1 MIAADLPVLSR
12 DEIRRSLEL
21 LLAKKRNR
29 YLFAFWGRGSGERLD
44 VGPHSYEVVPVE
56 SELDLRLR
64 LPELDETDPRR
75 VYLVPFTELPRDV
88 VGLFALGRVER
99 VGKDERLAAILGA
112 RAVDAAITRTAL
124 ADLLLRGQTSLRAGS
139 AGDLVTGR
147 SLVQA
152 WMAEHWELPVGAD
165 FGRDALL
172 AWAASSAGGRSF
184 TEQFGAKGSLT
195 SQIED
200 EIRKAAGYAGR
211 LAFHAWRTG
220 QGEALFELAILAE
233 AGRSL
238 DDGPFAYWL
247 SFELKGLGVDEHD
260 TGLAAGELAG
270 ALSTAMTFLARRTSP
285 SFVRARLDAADRRLS
300 SPKARE
306 QLREVPGDRLA
317 LHHEAQTE
325 ALALRLE
332 EIATILGGEPDDAGV
347 HLRARL
353 REATTT
359 LQAWQRHELSS
370 RSVELVERAHNAL
383 RLAIFLDVQRRDER
397 LREDPMSPDL
407 PRLSRWYVDQGGYVD
422 RARVAARGPD
432 SDRLGVAIGRLV
444 KLADAKRM
452 EIDRRFAKGLVEWCE
467 AGRPRR
473 EVIGIEDAL
482 AHVAKPFLDA
492 SEDRR
497 LLVVLLDGM
506 SWSEAS
512 EILDALGQH
521 DDGWGPLYFNAKRS
535 PESELPVVL
544 AALPTVTDVSRS
556 AFFLGKRV
564 ESGVEHVTQ
573 KDPERLRANKAIAP
587 FFTGTRAPR
596 LFLRAEAQT
605 KAGTLANEVLT
616 EIADPDARLVA
627 LVLNT
632 IDDSLK
638 SNPSQRQRWDLAS
651 IAPLRDLLS
660 AARKAGRYVMI
671 ASDHGHVKSAGL
683 ESLDGLTKGEGRRW
697 RAFQRG
703 RTAVGAHEV
712 HVAGNA
718 VWVPKGADG
727 VVLLADETGR
737 YGSSP
742 ASGEHGGASLAEV
755 ITPCVIVGW
764 DEPTHAAARDSGP
777 DRGAEDLRLQPR
789 YSPAWYRLRV
799 EEELV
804 QRPDKSRR
812 KVSRQ
817 LELTTARPSERP
829 VSPAPTPASSSGAQ
843 VQGAT
848 TSVLTPAVPNVLASS
863 AVEAPAFATST
874 ETAAT
879 ETEPSKLARSAL
891 FKQQVSD
898 VKERHEVLRALAI
911 LKARGGRVPAD
922 VFAQE
927 MKYLPHRAASVVAAL
942 GEKLAL
948 DGMQPLRFDRGSGQV
963 VLELALF
970 KALYGEEP

>member
-12 DEIRRSLEL
+12 DEIRRSLET

-29 YLFAFWGRGSGERLD
+29 YLFAFWGRGNGEKLE

-64 LPELDETDPRR
+64 LPELDEIDPRR

-99 VGKDERLAAILGA
+99 VGKGERLAAILGA
-112 RAVDAAITRTAL
+112 REVDTAITRTPL
-124 ADLLLRGQTSLRAGS
+124 GELLLRGQTSIRAGS

-147 SLVQA
+147 ALVQA
-152 WMAEHWELPVGAD
+152 WMSEHWELPTGAD

-172 AWAASSAGGRSF
+172 AWAASSAGGRTF
-184 TEQFGAKGSLT
+184 TEQYGANGPLT

-200 EIRKAAGYAGR
+200 EIRKAAGYVGR

-220 QGEALFELAILAE
+220 QGESLIELAILAE

-238 DDGPFAYWL
+238 ADGPFTYWL
-247 SFELKGLGVDEHD
+247 RYELKGLGIDEHD
-260 TGLAAGELAG
+260 TGLAASELAG
-270 ALSTAMTFLARRTSP
+270 ALSTAMTFLERRTSAG
-285 SFVRARLDAADRRLS
+285 FVRARVDSADRRLAD
-300 SPKARE
+300 PPARG
-306 QLREVPGDRLA
+306 QLREVRGERLA
-317 LHHEAQTE
+317 LHHEGQTE
-325 ALALRLE
+325 ALAAQLE
-332 EIATILGGEPDDAGV
+332 EIATLLQSSPDDGGLN
-347 HLRARL
+347 LRARL
-353 REATTT
+353 REATTAFH
-359 LQAWQRHELSS
+359 AWRRHELSR
-370 RSVELVERAHNAL
+370 RSDVLVERAHDAL

-432 SDRLGVAIGRLV
+432 ADRLGRAIGRVV
-444 KLADAKRM
+444 KLADARRL
-452 EIDRRFAKGLVEWCE
+452 EIDRRFARGLVEWCE

-482 AHVAKPFLDA
+482 AHIAKPFLEA

-497 LLVVLLDGM
+497 LLVILLDGM
-506 SWSEAS
+506 SWSEGS
-512 EILDALGQH
+512 EILDALAQH

-564 ESGVEHVTQ
+564 ESGIEHSTQ
-573 KDPERLRANKAIAP
+573 KDPERLRANKALAP
-587 FFTGTRAPR
+587 FFPGTRAPR
-596 LFLRAEAQT
+596 LFLRADAQT

-616 EIADPDARLVA
+616 EIADLEARLVA
-627 LVLNT
+627 VVLNT

-638 SNPSQRQRWDLAS
+638 GNPSQRQRWDLTS

-660 AARKAGRYVMI
+660 AARKAGRYVML

-697 RAFQRG
+697 RALQRG
-703 RTAVGAHEV
+703 KTAIGAHEV
-712 HVAGNA
+712 SVAGNA

-737 YGSSP
+737 YGASP
-742 ASGEHGGASLAEV
+742 ASGEHGGASLTEV
-755 ITPCVIVGW
+755 ITPCLIVGW
-764 DEPTHAAARDSGP
+764 DEPAHASARDSGAA
-777 DRGAEDLRLQPR
+777 RGAEDLRLQPR
-789 YSPAWYRLRV
+789 YSPAWYRLRI
-799 EEELV
+799 EDELV
-804 QRPDKSRR
+804 QRPEKPRR
-812 KVSRQ
+812 KDSRQ
-817 LELTTARPSERP
+817 LELATSRPSERP
-829 VSPAPTPASSSGAQ
+829 ASPVPSPTPGSTAVAPPP
-843 VQGAT
+843 VPPAGAT
-848 TSVLTPAVPNVLASS
+848 ITAPPT
-863 AVEAPAFATST
+863 EAPVLEV
-874 ETAAT
+874 ET
-879 ETEPSKLARSAL
+879 SKLARSAL
-891 FKQQVSD
+891 FKAQVTD

-970 KALYGEEP
+970 KQLYGEEP